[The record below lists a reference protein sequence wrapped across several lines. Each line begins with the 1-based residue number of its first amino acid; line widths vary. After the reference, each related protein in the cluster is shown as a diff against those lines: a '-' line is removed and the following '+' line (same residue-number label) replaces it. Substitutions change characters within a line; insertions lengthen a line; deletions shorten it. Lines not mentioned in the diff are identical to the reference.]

1 MKLLN
6 ISILLII
13 AFFVG
18 FAEEI
23 KYLNDEMEDFAKP
36 AQGQLEAYNN
46 RDIDEFMKWYSDQI
60 VLKDFETNEAF
71 VEGKSAMRDRYKKM
85 FQEKVYLHCK
95 LRNRIVCGDIVIDE
109 ELVTG
114 LVEGQTVHAT
124 AIYKIENGLI
134 VEAWFIRGR

>member
-6 ISILLII
+6 ISILLMI

-23 KYLNDEMEDFAKP
+23 KYLNDEKEEFAEP

-46 RDIDEFMKWYSDQI
+46 RNINEFMKWYSEDI
-60 VLKDFETNEAF
+60 ILRDFATNDAF
-71 VEGKSAMRDRYKKM
+71 VEGKSAMRDRYGKM
-85 FQEKVYLHCK
+85 FQEKVNLHCK

-134 VEAWFIRGR
+134 VEAWFIRGK